1 LLGRAL
7 LVLSILCTGVVS
19 AAGSPDPPPRLVLF
33 VVIDQMPY
41 DYVERFRPVLEGGLG
56 RLLDEGVVFTRAF
69 HRHALPTTAPGH
81 ATLATGLHPRH
92 HGIIANWWWDRERRE
107 EVYCVEDAEER
118 TGPYHLLAPALGD
131 WLRRRDPEAKV
142 FTASPKNR
150 AAVLLGGLGADGAYW
165 YDDETGTFESSE
177 YYREAEPDWLAELTA
192 ERWVDRYFGTPWQ
205 PLPLPE
211 GMPEEARG
219 ELGLDSLGVTDLDT
233 GVFDRT
239 FPHALGRSRTAPT
252 ESFYEAIYDSP
263 FVDEVLVELVR
274 RMVEAENLGTDEHTD
289 LLGVSF
295 SSLDTVGHEYGP
307 NSPEI
312 LDAVRRIDR
321 GLGRLLDLV
330 EARVGRDR
338 LVVALSADHGVMP
351 LPEYERLQGRDA
363 HREDAR
369 DVACVQSVF
378 GRLAGEV
385 GAPGGAGPWLG
396 FPGYLNPDAVA
407 AGGRSRQEVERRA
420 RTILEAC
427 PTVER
432 VWTRTELAG
441 PLFDE
446 EDVPADSMAALYRN
460 AFHPER
466 SPDLL
471 IQRKPYRLDDPVPG
485 TTHLSPYPF
494 DTHVPM
500 IVRAPGL
507 DPARIDR
514 PVATVDLAPT
524 VAALAGIPAP
534 DGLDGTDLLSGE
546 GGGEGR

>member
-1 LLGRAL
+1 MIL
-7 LVLSILCTGVVS
+7 LVLSIVCSS
-19 AAGSPDPPPRLVLF
+19 AASAAESADPPPPRLVLY

-41 DYVERFRPVLEGGLG
+41 DYVERFRPVLTGGLG

-131 WLRRRDPEAKV
+131 WLRARDPESRV

-165 YDDETGTFESSE
+165 YDDDTGTFESDE
-177 YYREAEPDWLAELTA
+177 YYRQAEPEWLAELAA
-192 ERWVDRYFGTPWQ
+192 ERWVDRYFGKAWE
-205 PLPLPE
+205 PLAAPDE
-211 GMPEEARG
+211 MPAGFDLE
-219 ELGLDSLGVTDLDT
+219 DLGVLDLDT

-252 ESFYEAIYDSP
+252 ESFYDAVYDSP
-263 FVDEVLVELVR
+263 FVDELLVELVR
-274 RMVEAENLGTDEHTD
+274 RMVEAEGLGADEHTD

-295 SSLDTVGHEYGP
+295 SSLDTVGHDYGP

-321 GLGRLLDLV
+321 GLGRLLGLL
-330 EARVGRDR
+330 ETRVGRNR

-363 HREDAR
+363 HREDAG
-369 DVACVQSVF
+369 DVACIQGVF
-378 GRLAGEV
+378 GRLGGELGGSAGST
-385 GAPGGAGPWLG
+385 GWGPWLAY
-396 FPGYLNPDAVA
+396 PGYLNPEAIA
-407 AGGRSRQEVERRA
+407 ASGHAREDVERRA
-420 RTILEAC
+420 REILEAC

-432 VWTRTELAG
+432 VWTRSELEG
-441 PLFDE
+441 PLPERD
-446 EDVPADSMAALYRN
+446 DLPAGSMAALYRN

-500 IVRAPGL
+500 IVRVPGL
-507 DPARIDR
+507 EPARVDR

-524 VAALAGIPAP
+524 VAALVGIPVP
-534 DGLDGTDLLSGE
+534 EDLDGEDLL
-546 GGGEGR
+546 GGRPVPPQ